1 MIEQLMVKDYI
12 LFDYALVDFTH
23 GMHVI
28 TGETG
33 AGKSLLIDA
42 IGYLSGKRINGN
54 IVRKGKDKAIL
65 QMVCSTSSPKISQ
78 MLEENGFEVEDSIL
92 ITRTVQANQK
102 STIRINQ
109 QITTLSFVRELVSYM
124 IDMHSQMDT
133 YQLMQPSVQLDLL
146 DALAQTKDL
155 REEVAQ
161 QYTTLKAI
169 EKEYHTCK
177 NESLSEDELD
187 YLTAQLNRIDEL
199 NIQEG
204 ELESLQEKVKI
215 CAEMEKNTELFSQS
229 IYQLNKE
236 NGLMDTCYDL
246 SKELSKT
253 NSTSEIANQLMDIY
267 YRFDEIKENL
277 QEQLNQFDQSSES
290 IDEMES
296 RIYTIKAMYKRYGG
310 SFFSLMEAKANLEKK
325 IERFLSREHI
335 LAEMETN
342 LSKARKAYDQ
352 LAEELS
358 QKRKAIFSSVEQQ
371 VNQHCHDLMLEHAD
385 FHISSQEKEA
395 SKDGKDAIE
404 FLISMN
410 PGQPLVPLKD
420 SASGGEL
427 SRLMLALKVVFQAQQ
442 GVDTIIFDEIDTGV
456 SGKVAFAM
464 GHKMYTLAQHYQ
476 VLCITHLASVAC
488 FGDRHYCVQKTSE
501 DGSTQTS
508 IHLLNEKETLEELA
522 VMSSGQVNQAS
533 LQAAQE
539 LKDRAIHG

>member
-169 EKEYHTCK
+169 EKQYHTCK
-177 NESLSEDELD
+177 NESLSDDELD

-352 LAEELS
+352 LAEDLS

-464 GHKMYTLAQHYQ
+464 GHKMHTLAQHYQ

>member
-177 NESLSEDELD
+177 NESLSDDELD

-253 NSTSEIANQLMDIY
+253 NFTSEIANQLMDIY

-310 SFFSLMEAKANLEKK
+310 SFSSLMEAKANLEKK

-442 GVDTIIFDEIDTGV
+442 GVNTIIFDEIDTGV

-464 GHKMYTLAQHYQ
+464 GHKMHTLAQHYQ

>member
-177 NESLSEDELD
+177 NESLSDDELD

-352 LAEELS
+352 LAEELL

-464 GHKMYTLAQHYQ
+464 GHKMHTLAQHYQ

>member
-177 NESLSEDELD
+177 NESLSDDELD

-310 SFFSLMEAKANLEKK
+310 SFSSLMEAKANLEKK

-464 GHKMYTLAQHYQ
+464 GHKMHTLAQHYQ

>member
-296 RIYTIKAMYKRYGG
+296 RIYTIKAMYKRHGG

-464 GHKMYTLAQHYQ
+464 GHKMHTLAQHYQ

>member
-177 NESLSEDELD
+177 NESLSDDELD

-358 QKRKAIFSSVEQQ
+358 QKRKAIFSLVEQQ

-464 GHKMYTLAQHYQ
+464 GHKMHTLAQHYQ

-522 VMSSGQVNQAS
+522 VMSSGQVNQVS

>member
-102 STIRINQ
+102 STIRVNQ

-177 NESLSEDELD
+177 NESLSDDELD

-215 CAEMEKNTELFSQS
+215 CAEMEKNTELYSQS

-310 SFFSLMEAKANLEKK
+310 SFSSLMEAKANLEKK

-385 FHISSQEKEA
+385 FHISSQKKDA

-464 GHKMYTLAQHYQ
+464 GHKMHTLAQHYQ

>member
-1 MIEQLMVKDYI
+1 MIEQLMVKYYI

-177 NESLSEDELD
+177 NESLSDDELD

-310 SFFSLMEAKANLEKK
+310 SFSSLMEAKANLEKK

-464 GHKMYTLAQHYQ
+464 GHKMHTLAQHYQ

-522 VMSSGQVNQAS
+522 VMSSGQMNQAS

>member
-177 NESLSEDELD
+177 NESLSDDELD

-267 YRFDEIKENL
+267 YHFDEIKENL

-290 IDEMES
+290 IDEMQS

-358 QKRKAIFSSVEQQ
+358 QTRKAIFSSVEQQ

-464 GHKMYTLAQHYQ
+464 GHKMHTLAQHYQ

-508 IHLLNEKETLEELA
+508 IHLLNQKETLEELA

>member
-1 MIEQLMVKDYI
+1 MLEQLMVKDYI

-177 NESLSEDELD
+177 NESLSDDELD

-267 YRFDEIKENL
+267 YRFDEIEENL

-310 SFFSLMEAKANLEKK
+310 SFSSLMEAKANLEKK

-464 GHKMYTLAQHYQ
+464 GHKMHTLAQHYQ

>member
-146 DALAQTKDL
+146 DALAQTKYL

-161 QYTTLKAI
+161 QYITLKAI

-177 NESLSEDELD
+177 NESLSDDELD

-215 CAEMEKNTELFSQS
+215 CAEMEKNTELYSQS

-277 QEQLNQFDQSSES
+277 QEQLNQFDQSSEL

-310 SFFSLMEAKANLEKK
+310 SFSSLMEAKANLEKK

-464 GHKMYTLAQHYQ
+464 GHKMHTLAQYYQ

-508 IHLLNEKETLEELA
+508 IHLLNEKATLEELA

>member
-177 NESLSEDELD
+177 NESLSDDELD

-310 SFFSLMEAKANLEKK
+310 SFSSLMEAKANLEKK

-352 LAEELS
+352 LAEELL

-464 GHKMYTLAQHYQ
+464 GHKMHTLAQHYQ

>member
-177 NESLSEDELD
+177 NESLSDDELD

-290 IDEMES
+290 IDEMQS

-358 QKRKAIFSSVEQQ
+358 QTRKAIFSSVEQQ

-464 GHKMYTLAQHYQ
+464 GHKMHTLAQHYQ

-501 DGSTQTS
+501 DGST
-508 IHLLNEKETLEELA
+508 
-522 VMSSGQVNQAS
+522 
-533 LQAAQE
+533 
-539 LKDRAIHG
+539 

>member
-177 NESLSEDELD
+177 NESLSDDELD

-310 SFFSLMEAKANLEKK
+310 SFSSLMEAKANLEKK

-456 SGKVAFAM
+456 SGKVAYAM
-464 GHKMYTLAQHYQ
+464 GHKMHTLAQHYQ

>member
-177 NESLSEDELD
+177 NESLSDDELD

-229 IYQLNKE
+229 IYQLDKE

-310 SFFSLMEAKANLEKK
+310 SFSSLMEAKANLEKK

-442 GVDTIIFDEIDTGV
+442 GVDTIIFDESDTGV

-464 GHKMYTLAQHYQ
+464 GHKMHTLAQHYQ

>member
-177 NESLSEDELD
+177 NESLSDDELD

-395 SKDGKDAIE
+395 SKDGKNAIE

-464 GHKMYTLAQHYQ
+464 GHKMHTLAQHYQ

>member
-146 DALAQTKDL
+146 DALTQTKDL

-177 NESLSEDELD
+177 NESLSDDELD

-215 CAEMEKNTELFSQS
+215 CAEMEKNTELYSQS

-310 SFFSLMEAKANLEKK
+310 SFSSLMEAKANLEKK

-464 GHKMYTLAQHYQ
+464 GHKMHTLAQHYQ

-539 LKDRAIHG
+539 LKDRATHG

>member
-12 LFDYALVDFTH
+12 LFDYALVNFTH

-177 NESLSEDELD
+177 NESLSDDELD

-215 CAEMEKNTELFSQS
+215 CAEMEKNTELYSQS

-310 SFFSLMEAKANLEKK
+310 SFSSLMEAKANLEKK

-395 SKDGKDAIE
+395 SKDGKDAIG

-464 GHKMYTLAQHYQ
+464 GHKMHTLAQHYQ

-508 IHLLNEKETLEELA
+508 IHLLNEKATLEELA

>member
-177 NESLSEDELD
+177 NESLSDDELD

-310 SFFSLMEAKANLEKK
+310 SFSSLMEAKANLEKK

-464 GHKMYTLAQHYQ
+464 GHKMHTLAQHYQ

-508 IHLLNEKETLEELA
+508 IHLLNEKDTLEELA
-522 VMSSGQVNQAS
+522 VMSSGQVDQAS

>member
-133 YQLMQPSVQLDLL
+133 YQLMQSSVQLDLL

-161 QYTTLKAI
+161 QYITLKAI

-177 NESLSEDELD
+177 NESLSDDELD

-310 SFFSLMEAKANLEKK
+310 SFSSLMEAKANLEKK

-464 GHKMYTLAQHYQ
+464 GHKMHTLVQHYQ

>member
-177 NESLSEDELD
+177 NESLSDDELD

-215 CAEMEKNTELFSQS
+215 CAEMEKNTELYSQS

-310 SFFSLMEAKANLEKK
+310 SFSSLMEAKDNLEKK

-371 VNQHCHDLMLEHAD
+371 VNRHCHDLMLEHAD

-420 SASGGEL
+420 STSGGEL

-464 GHKMYTLAQHYQ
+464 GHKMHTLAQHYQ

>member
-12 LFDYALVDFTH
+12 LFDYALVNFTH

-65 QMVCSTSSPKISQ
+65 QMVCSTSNPKISQ

-177 NESLSEDELD
+177 NESLSDDELD

-215 CAEMEKNTELFSQS
+215 CAEMEKNTELYSQS

-310 SFFSLMEAKANLEKK
+310 SFSSLMEAKANLEKK

-395 SKDGKDAIE
+395 SKDGKDAIG

-464 GHKMYTLAQHYQ
+464 GHKMHTLAQHYQ

-508 IHLLNEKETLEELA
+508 IHLLNEKATLEELA

>member
-1 MIEQLMVKDYI
+1 
-12 LFDYALVDFTH
+12 
-23 GMHVI
+23 
-28 TGETG
+28 
-33 AGKSLLIDA
+33 
-42 IGYLSGKRINGN
+42 
-54 IVRKGKDKAIL
+54 
-65 QMVCSTSSPKISQ
+65 
-78 MLEENGFEVEDSIL
+78 
-92 ITRTVQANQK
+92 
-102 STIRINQ
+102 
-109 QITTLSFVRELVSYM
+109 
-124 IDMHSQMDT
+124 
-133 YQLMQPSVQLDLL
+133 
-146 DALAQTKDL
+146 
-155 REEVAQ
+155 
-161 QYTTLKAI
+161 
-169 EKEYHTCK
+169 
-177 NESLSEDELD
+177 
-187 YLTAQLNRIDEL
+187 
-199 NIQEG
+199 
-204 ELESLQEKVKI
+204 
-215 CAEMEKNTELFSQS
+215 
-229 IYQLNKE
+229 
-236 NGLMDTCYDL
+236 
-246 SKELSKT
+246 
-253 NSTSEIANQLMDIY
+253 
-267 YRFDEIKENL
+267 
-277 QEQLNQFDQSSES
+277 
-290 IDEMES
+290 MES
-296 RIYTIKAMYKRYGG
+296 RIYTIKAMYKCYGG

-464 GHKMYTLAQHYQ
+464 GHKMHTLAQHYQ

>member
-177 NESLSEDELD
+177 NESLSDDELD

-335 LAEMETN
+335 LAEMETK

-464 GHKMYTLAQHYQ
+464 GHKMHTLAQHYQ

>member
-65 QMVCSTSSPKISQ
+65 QMVCSTSSSKISQ

-464 GHKMYTLAQHYQ
+464 GHKMHTLAQHYQ

>member
-78 MLEENGFEVEDSIL
+78 MLVENGFEVEDSIL

-102 STIRINQ
+102 STIRVNQ

-177 NESLSEDELD
+177 NESLSDDELD

-310 SFFSLMEAKANLEKK
+310 SFSSLMEAKANLEKK

-464 GHKMYTLAQHYQ
+464 GHKMHTLAQHYQ

>member
-12 LFDYALVDFTH
+12 LFDYALVNFTH

-177 NESLSEDELD
+177 NESLSDDELD

-215 CAEMEKNTELFSQS
+215 CAEMEKNTELYSQS

-310 SFFSLMEAKANLEKK
+310 SFSSLMEAKANLEKK

-395 SKDGKDAIE
+395 SKDGKDAIG

-464 GHKMYTLAQHYQ
+464 GHKMHTLVQHYQ

-508 IHLLNEKETLEELA
+508 IHLLNEKATLEELA

>member
-42 IGYLSGKRINGN
+42 IGYLIGKRINGN

-177 NESLSEDELD
+177 NESLSDDELD

-204 ELESLQEKVKI
+204 ELEPLQEKVKI

-310 SFFSLMEAKANLEKK
+310 SFSSLMEAKANLEKK

-464 GHKMYTLAQHYQ
+464 GHKMHTLAQHYQ

>member
-169 EKEYHTCK
+169 EKEYYTCK
-177 NESLSEDELD
+177 NESLSDDELD

-310 SFFSLMEAKANLEKK
+310 SFSSLMEAKANLEKK

-335 LAEMETN
+335 LVEMETN

-464 GHKMYTLAQHYQ
+464 GHKMHTLAQHYQ

-488 FGDRHYCVQKTSE
+488 FGDRHYCVQKMSE

>member
-161 QYTTLKAI
+161 QYTTLKAV

-177 NESLSEDELD
+177 NESLSDDELD

-310 SFFSLMEAKANLEKK
+310 SFSSLMEAKANLEKK

-464 GHKMYTLAQHYQ
+464 GHKMHTLAQHYQ

>member
-12 LFDYALVDFTH
+12 LFDYVLVDFTH

-335 LAEMETN
+335 LAEMETK

-464 GHKMYTLAQHYQ
+464 GHKMHTLAQHYQ

-508 IHLLNEKETLEELA
+508 IYLLNEKETLEELA

>member
-177 NESLSEDELD
+177 NESLSDDELD

-215 CAEMEKNTELFSQS
+215 CAEMEKNTELYSQS

-310 SFFSLMEAKANLEKK
+310 SFSSLMEAKANLEKK

-358 QKRKAIFSSVEQQ
+358 QKRKAIFRSVEQQ

-464 GHKMYTLAQHYQ
+464 GHKMHTLAQHYQ

>member
-177 NESLSEDELD
+177 NESLSDDELD

-310 SFFSLMEAKANLEKK
+310 SFSSLMEAKANLEKK

-464 GHKMYTLAQHYQ
+464 GHKMHTLAQHYQ

-508 IHLLNEKETLEELA
+508 IHLLNEKATLEELA

>member
-177 NESLSEDELD
+177 NESLSDDELD

-310 SFFSLMEAKANLEKK
+310 SFSSLMEAKANLEKK

-464 GHKMYTLAQHYQ
+464 GHKMHTLAQHYQ

-508 IHLLNEKETLEELA
+508 IHLLNEKDTLEELA

>member
-102 STIRINQ
+102 STISINQ

-177 NESLSEDELD
+177 NESLSDDELD

-358 QKRKAIFSSVEQQ
+358 QTRKAIFSSVEQQ

-464 GHKMYTLAQHYQ
+464 GHKMHTLAQHYQ

>member
-177 NESLSEDELD
+177 NESLSDDELD

-215 CAEMEKNTELFSQS
+215 CAEMEKNTELYSQS

-277 QEQLNQFDQSSES
+277 QEQLNQFNQSSES

-310 SFFSLMEAKANLEKK
+310 SFSSLMEAKANLEKK

-410 PGQPLVPLKD
+410 PGQPLVPLKY

-464 GHKMYTLAQHYQ
+464 GHKMHTLAQHYQ

>member
-161 QYTTLKAI
+161 QYTILKAI

-177 NESLSEDELD
+177 NESLSDDELD

-215 CAEMEKNTELFSQS
+215 CVEMEKNTELFSQS

-310 SFFSLMEAKANLEKK
+310 SFSSLMEAKANLEKK

-358 QKRKAIFSSVEQQ
+358 QKRKAIFSSVDQQ

-464 GHKMYTLAQHYQ
+464 GHKMHTLAQHYQ

>member
-177 NESLSEDELD
+177 NESLSDDELD

-310 SFFSLMEAKANLEKK
+310 SFSSLMEAKANLEKK

-464 GHKMYTLAQHYQ
+464 GHKMHTLAQHYQ
-476 VLCITHLASVAC
+476 VLCITHLTSVAC

>member
-177 NESLSEDELD
+177 NESLSDDELD

-215 CAEMEKNTELFSQS
+215 CAEMEKNTELYSQS

-310 SFFSLMEAKANLEKK
+310 SFSSLMEAKANLEKK

-464 GHKMYTLAQHYQ
+464 GHKMHTLAQHYQ

-501 DGSTQTS
+501 DGSSQTS

>member
-215 CAEMEKNTELFSQS
+215 CVEMEKNTELFSQS

-464 GHKMYTLAQHYQ
+464 GHKMHTLAQHYQ

-522 VMSSGQVNQAS
+522 VMSSGQVNKAS